1 MISLDQS
8 EARILTSCRKKKFC
22 HPMAMLTAQMTRVLT
37 LSSTIL
43 VVAVNSLVTEI
54 PAKLKKAIDTTVPE
68 KRDKIYFY
76 YSNLK
81 KMRKMRRESIVR
93 RFSFLYI
100 YLKMRGQEEDCGQ
113 VDRLHRK
120 HPRGQVWVHDRSCIK
135 HWPIR

>member
-8 EARILTSCRKKKFC
+8 EARILTSWRKKKFC

-68 KRDKIYFY
+68 KRIKFT
-76 YSNLK
+76 
-81 KMRKMRRESIVR
+81 SI
-93 RFSFLYI
+93 I
-100 YLKMRGQEEDCGQ
+100 Q
-113 VDRLHRK
+113 
-120 HPRGQVWVHDRSCIK
+120 I
-135 HWPIR
+135 